1 VKGKGICHV
10 CLCCAVQVLEELHG
24 SRGLL
29 VDLPSAVRADAGEC
43 ATGVRCTA
51 CTACLFTCLCLPPSL
66 LPHHLFAFTVRVSPQ
81 ALQFRFTASSS
92 APPITHQLLL
102 LLPPAAAPALPN
114 LPPYLVS
121 AAASAPAPA
130 AAVPASRGSRNALQ
144 YLIDGCHARL
154 PWIRYNDKRRLTVG
168 NL

>member
-1 VKGKGICHV
+1 M

-43 ATGVRCTA
+43 ATKRLLHSMHGMPVYLPLA
-51 CTACLFTCLCLPPSL
+51 PALPAPPSL
-66 LPHHLFAFTVRVSPQ
+66 CLLAVLHSTYVATSLAIQICSISNAQPFARRLP
-81 ALQFRFTASSS
+81 
-92 APPITHQLLL
+92 L

-154 PWIRYNDKRRLTVG
+154 PWIRYNDKGRLTVG